1 MSILRP
7 SKHTNLRY
15 SIVNIS
21 ASILKILQE
30 NEIMKYHDLL
40 DMLKLNIGADV
51 NEVFTLS
58 LTFLYIMNKIEYIK
72 ELDTIRLINETL

>member
-1 MSILRP
+1 MSILKP

-21 ASILKILQE
+21 ANILKILQE
-30 NEIMKYHDLL
+30 NGIMKYHDLL
-40 DMLKLNIGADV
+40 DTLKLSIGADV

-72 ELDTIRLINETL
+72 ELDTIRLSNETI